1 MNIRLIGKYV
11 ILGLISLCIILGVF
25 NVVTKAGINHINN
38 SKYDALLKLKSDNYT
53 QMTIEEFRSHALD
66 VLFEQGNEKQNQ
78 KLLLEALGDEQLH
91 ATRFTDESAF
101 FIRNVV
107 VPLTGENWKNEFL
120 YGGVDH
126 PFNKGNGVV
135 EFRAVL
141 TIKDTTMSISD
152 YQKIYSDLYE
162 SIIEL
167 LDSKSD
173 KDLSNDVLTLNE
185 LKSKLSKY
193 AHEINKA
200 DKVSLIINDCFYIIE
215 YDNYNSIGDLM
226 KKNGQSEKDS
236 KKLAADVN
244 KVLSLAVDGYENFT
258 LAEYRAFIENKLSSD
273 SSLKSSK
280 NRVMKAI
287 NSIPTKLDTNILTD
301 SELKFISYT
310 LSCSIA
316 ETAYYVDKVTLPSF
330 NDGFFVKS
338 ALVGDLTYVEYAV
351 QYTVKD
357 ETRLTVGQRDKAIFS
372 IVNGMKEFVKNA
384 KLDPMDSAYIE
395 EMKKELNRLAEAN
408 SSNDLAMEIILCT
421 N

>member
-1 MNIRLIGKYV
+1 MNIKQIGKYV
-11 ILGLISLCIILGVF
+11 ILGLISLCIVLVVF
-25 NVVTKAGINHINN
+25 NVVIKAGIDNINI

-53 QMTIEEFRSHALD
+53 QMTIEEFRNHALK

-78 KLLLEALGDEQLH
+78 NLLSEALGDEQLH

-107 VPLTGENWKNEFL
+107 VPLTGENWKSQFI
-120 YGGVDH
+120 YGGMDH

-135 EFRAVL
+135 EFRAEL
-141 TIKDTTMSISD
+141 TIKDTTLSISD

-162 SIIEL
+162 SITEL

-173 KDLSNDVLTLNE
+173 KDLSNDVLILNE

-193 AHEINKA
+193 AREVNNL
-200 DKVSLIINDCFYIIE
+200 DKVTLIINDCFYIVE
-215 YDNYNSIGDLM
+215 YDNYNSIV
-226 KKNGQSEKDS
+226 SEGDS
-236 KKLAADVN
+236 KKLATDVN
-244 KVLSLAVDGYENFT
+244 KVLSLAVDGYESLT
-258 LAEYRAFIENKLSSD
+258 LSEYRAFIENKLSSD
-273 SSLKSSK
+273 SSLNSSK
-280 NRVMKAI
+280 DCVMRAI
-287 NSIPTKLDTNILTD
+287 NSIPPKLDTNILSD

-316 ETAYYVDKVTLPSF
+316 ETAYYVDKATFPSF
-330 NDGFFVKS
+330 DDGFFVKS

-351 QYTVKD
+351 RYTVKD
-357 ETRLTVGQRDKAIFS
+357 ETKLTVGQRDKAIFS
-372 IVNGMKEFVKNA
+372 IVNGMKGFVKNT
-384 KLDPMDSAYIE
+384 KLDPMDLSYIE
-395 EMKKELNRLAEAN
+395 EMRKELNRLVEAN

>member
-1 MNIRLIGKYV
+1 MNIKQIGKYV
-11 ILGLISLCIILGVF
+11 ILGLISLCIVLVVF
-25 NVVTKAGINHINN
+25 NVVIKPGIDNINI

-53 QMTIEEFRSHALD
+53 QMTIEEFRNHALK

-78 KLLLEALGDEQLH
+78 NLLSEALGDEQLH

-107 VPLTGENWKNEFL
+107 VPLTGENWKSEFI
-120 YGGVDH
+120 YGGMDH

-135 EFRAVL
+135 EFRAEL
-141 TIKDTTMSISD
+141 TIKDTTLSISD

-162 SIIEL
+162 SITEL

-173 KDLSNDVLTLNE
+173 KDLSNDVLILNE

-193 AHEINKA
+193 AREVNNL
-200 DKVSLIINDCFYIIE
+200 DKVTLIINDCFYIVE
-215 YDNYNSIGDLM
+215 YDNYNSIV
-226 KKNGQSEKDS
+226 SEGDS
-236 KKLAADVN
+236 KKLATDVN
-244 KVLSLAVDGYENFT
+244 KVLSLAVDGYESLT
-258 LAEYRAFIENKLSSD
+258 LSEYRAFIENKLSSD
-273 SSLKSSK
+273 SSLNSSK
-280 NRVMKAI
+280 DCVMRAI
-287 NSIPTKLDTNILTD
+287 NSIPPKLDTNILSD

-316 ETAYYVDKVTLPSF
+316 ETAYYVDKATFPSF
-330 NDGFFVKS
+330 DDGFFVKS

-351 QYTVKD
+351 RYTVKD
-357 ETRLTVGQRDKAIFS
+357 ETKLTVGQRDKAIFS
-372 IVNGMKEFVKNA
+372 IVNGMKGFVKNT
-384 KLDPMDSAYIE
+384 KLDPMDLSYIE
-395 EMKKELNRLAEAN
+395 EMRKELNRLVEAN